1 MTFLSAYCSGSF
13 TLILVFFEP
22 INAPIIYLSLLT
34 MPSDAP
40 LTAYDKLEAVMREES
55 KYSEQLVALLK
66 DPSQNLIE
74 KASLLSALHPA
85 TEPQPRTAATA
96 KARNPK
102 RVIGETDS
110 AVGSPAPLS
119 DVNVEKVK
127 KSKTHM
133 QRSASVTSQAPRD
146 GQAARLE
153 DAVDGAR
160 GSAAEKAG
168 TLKVG
173 AAVMYRPNKASH
185 NFDGEGIQCT
195 IKSLQGDGIK
205 KRYNSAFCIIYL
217 HALPLTCSNSV
228 SPG

>member
-1 MTFLSAYCSGSF
+1 MFHGLLYSAHELYSYHV
-13 TLILVFFEP
+13 LI
-22 INAPIIYLSLLT
+22 SLT
-34 MPSDAP
+34 CFPSDVP
-40 LTAYDKLEAVMREES
+40 ISAYDKLEAVMREES

-66 DPSQNLIE
+66 DPGQNLIE

-85 TEPQPRTAATA
+85 TEPQPRNAASA

-102 RVIGETDS
+102 RAIGETDS

-119 DVNVEKVK
+119 DANVEKTK

-133 QRSASVTSQAPRD
+133 QRSTSVASQVPREVQATKPEE
-146 GQAARLE
+146 G
-153 DAVDGAR
+153 VDGAR

-195 IKSLQGDGIK
+195 IKSLLGDGAK
-205 KRYNSAFCIIYL
+205 KRYMI
-217 HALPLTCSNSV
+217 
-228 SPG
+228 

>member
-1 MTFLSAYCSGSF
+1 
-13 TLILVFFEP
+13 
-22 INAPIIYLSLLT
+22 
-34 MPSDAP
+34 
-40 LTAYDKLEAVMREES
+40 MREES

-66 DPSQNLIE
+66 DPGQNLIE

-85 TEPQPRTAATA
+85 TEPQPRSASTT

-102 RVIGETDS
+102 RAIGETDS
-110 AVGSPAPLS
+110 AIGSPAPS
-119 DVNVEKVK
+119 NDVNVEKIK

-133 QRSASVTSQAPRD
+133 QRSTSVASQAPRE
-146 GQAARLE
+146 GQPAKLE
-153 DAVDGAR
+153 DGVDGAR

-195 IKSLQGDGIK
+195 IKNLQGDGVK
-205 KRYNSAFCIIYL
+205 KR
-217 HALPLTCSNSV
+217 
-228 SPG
+228 